1 MALYS
6 APNDYLEITASGTEY
21 RAIIA
26 DPNVTPIANAHLAD
40 LMLYSGSF
48 GTALSSTSD
57 GALNIGF
64 ATDSSYGSITNKPF
78 SISFWFYDNEVSA
91 NMQIRTKAG
100 SNLKHVIRMEGDVVV
115 IVENGGA
122 SSDTAYFDTNLYS
135 SPSWKHFVVTI
146 DVDSGFEP
154 LLWMNGVAQTR
165 TGWATVGGSPPTI
178 DYFEIIL
185 AQQNRI
191 QDIVVWNN
199 KLLSQEDVDILY
211 SKGNWRA
218 PSTHPSASSI
228 ADWYK
233 FGYEDYWSTLGYVNG
248 DVLDSRGSAPYTVSS
263 SFGTPGNNHLS
274 ITSTYDQHISFA
286 TGSNPF
292 GAQKSVNEYAA
303 ELSSSLSSSFTGFLV
318 SQTDSANPRSFSLRN
333 YNYGDQDVTVIE
345 DGSSFV
351 ITSVVDGST
360 AQTEFGYLNTTAIA
374 TGSLTR
380 TIITSRFSAPG
391 SIDTMTYGFLDAYSQ
406 EYSVYNNLNY
416 RNLSVRGIDVRV
428 SASADGTEF
437 YAFGGSGEATTIRM
451 NNQLN
456 QRDSLKSLLTRN
468 CGKFGTDSRNVP
480 YGRTT
485 DPNLSETEFQIDAG
499 KPSFHKQQRNENR
512 RPSDTSTVLA
522 PVLVKRHD
530 NMYISTP
537 IPRSDFQ
544 YTWVT
549 SSLGSNYNIT
559 SGKQRMYG
567 YAHPTGIL
575 SSSVV
580 IDGDSG
586 FVPAITFPTASEIFG
601 V

>member
-1 MALYS
+1 
-6 APNDYLEITASGTEY
+6 
-21 RAIIA
+21 
-26 DPNVTPIANAHLAD
+26 
-40 LMLYSGSF
+40 
-48 GTALSSTSD
+48 
-57 GALNIGF
+57 
-64 ATDSSYGSITNKPF
+64 
-78 SISFWFYDNEVSA
+78 
-91 NMQIRTKAG
+91 MQIRTKASG
-100 SNLKHVIRMEGDVVV
+100 DLKHVIRMEEDVVV
-115 IVENGGA
+115 IVENGGS

-135 SPSWKHFVVTI
+135 SSSWKHFVITI

-165 TGWATVGGSPPTI
+165 TGWTTVGGSPPTI

-199 KLLSQEDVDILY
+199 KLLSQEDVNVLY

-218 PSTHPSASSI
+218 PSTHPSASTI
-228 ADWYK
+228 ADRYK

-248 DVLDSRGSAPYTVSS
+248 DALNSRGSAPYTVSS
-263 SFGTPGNNHLS
+263 SFGTPGNNHLT
-274 ITSTYDQHISFA
+274 ITSDYDEDISFA
-286 TGSNPF
+286 TGSNPY
-292 GAQKSVNEYAA
+292 GAQKSINEYAA
-303 ELSSSLSSSFTGFLV
+303 ELSSSLSSSFTGYLV

-333 YNYGDQDVTVIE
+333 YSYGDQNITVIE
-345 DGSSFV
+345 DGNSFTINT
-351 ITSVVDGST
+351 ITQGSV
-360 AQTEFGYLNTTAIA
+360 ARTELGYLNTTTIA
-374 TGSLTR
+374 TGSVTR
-380 TIITSRFSAPG
+380 TVISSRFSAPG

-428 SASADGTEF
+428 SSSVDGSEF

-451 NNQLN
+451 NNQLD
-456 QRDSLKSLLTRN
+456 QRDSHKALLSRHCGKYGVDTRN
-468 CGKFGTDSRNVP
+468 TSYATITNVS
-480 YGRTT
+480 
-485 DPNLSETEFQIDAG
+485 LSEANFQTAVD
-499 KPSFHKQQRNENR
+499 KPSLHKQQRNENR
-512 RPSDTSTVLA
+512 RPSDTSTVLV

-549 SSLGSNYNIT
+549 SSLGSNYSIT